1 MLKTQIKRRAAEGAG
16 AVRQLAEI
24 RAAIAGLVDDDLL
37 DLADIFS
44 GETQTWLGEVATTE
58 VRRRNLSL

>member
-24 RAAIAGLVDDDLL
+24 RAAIAALVDDDLL

-58 VRRRNLSL
+58 VKRRNLSL

>member
-24 RAAIAGLVDDDLL
+24 RAAIGALVDDDLL

-44 GETQTWLGEVATTE
+44 GETQTWLGEVASTE
-58 VRRRNLSL
+58 VKRRNLSL

>member
-44 GETQTWLGEVATTE
+44 GETQTWLGEVASTE
-58 VRRRNLSL
+58 VKRRNLSL